1 MPTPSASRVRG
12 YSHIGIGV
20 DDLDAARAF
29 YIGLLGFE
37 ELPRPDLG
45 PGMWLRV
52 GDLQLHFVGT
62 DDMPTPGGGLP
73 HIALHVDEADFD
85 GLIADLRTAEVPF
98 LIEPF
103 HNGEVWAAFVADPA
117 GNYVELTTLGP
128 LAPRTPTGIP
138 AGDVPADGLDP

>member
-1 MPTPSASRVRG
+1 MPTPSVSRVRG

-45 PGMWLRV
+45 PGMWLRI

-73 HIALHVDEADFD
+73 
-85 GLIADLRTAEVPF
+85 G
-98 LIEPF
+98 
-103 HNGEVWAAFVADPA
+103 PA
-117 GNYVELTTLGP
+117 GSAYTDRRPCRRRTGRRPRP
-128 LAPRTPTGIP
+128 LM
-138 AGDVPADGLDP
+138 DP

>member
-1 MPTPSASRVRG
+1 MPETAGKPRVRS
-12 YSHIGIGV
+12 YSHVGV
-20 DDLDAARAF
+20 ATTDLDAARAF

-52 GDLQLHFVGT
+52 GDLQLHFVQT

-73 HIALHVDEADFD
+73 HIALYVADADFD
-85 GLIADLRTAEVPF
+85 PLVADLRAAEVPF

-103 HNGEVWAAFVADPA
+103 HNGEVWAAFVSDPA
-117 GNYVELTTLGP
+117 GNFVELTTLGP
-128 LAPRTPTGIP
+128 LPSREAS
-138 AGDVPADGLDP
+138 A